1 MNFDN
6 SAKCDFSL
14 FKDDESS
21 NCGVESLRKTAA
33 ASWLCVPNLSLNHRS
48 KGSVI
53 FGGKHAHQAG
63 RASTKL
69 RVGRAILRSG
79 GKENP

>member
-21 NCGVESLRKTAA
+21 NYGVESLRKTAA
-33 ASWLCVPNLSLNHRS
+33 ASWLSVPNLSLNHRS

-53 FGGKHAHQAG
+53 FGGKHAHRTGRLREHQA
-63 RASTKL
+63 ASGEGNTL
-69 RVGRAILRSG
+69 RR
-79 GKENP
+79 KENL